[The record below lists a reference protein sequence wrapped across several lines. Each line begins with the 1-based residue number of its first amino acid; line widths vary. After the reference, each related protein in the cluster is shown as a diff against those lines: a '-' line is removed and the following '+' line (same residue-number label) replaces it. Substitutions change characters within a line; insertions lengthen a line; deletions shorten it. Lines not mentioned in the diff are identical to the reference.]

1 MTGNYRA
8 TVEYD
13 GTDYFG
19 FQVQPDRR
27 TIQGELERALE
38 RVAQHSV
45 RVTGAG
51 RTDAGAHARGQV
63 ISFRVGW
70 SHGHSALARAMNAV
84 LPREIAV
91 RDLAMVGE
99 RFHAR
104 FSAQSRAY
112 VYSIHNGPVRAPLLS
127 RYSHRVARP
136 LDVEAMAQATSLL
149 VGEHDFAA
157 CGQPPVGER
166 TVRVV
171 ERAEWRSGPVGFDG
185 CSGSEGHRLLRFVV
199 EANAFLRGMVR
210 RLVGTLLLV
219 GVGSLSVDGF
229 SEIIE
234 SADIGRAAPPA
245 PASGLCLWRVRYDV
259 DDDWDG
265 QCGQVGSPAGP

>member
-1 MTGNYRA
+1 VTGNYRA

-13 GTDYFG
+13 GTDYSG

-27 TIQGELERALE
+27 TIQGELEGALE
-38 RVAQHSV
+38 RVARQSV

-51 RTDAGAHARGQV
+51 RTDAGVHAWGQV
-63 ISFRVGW
+63 INFRVEW
-70 SHGHSALARAMNAV
+70 PHGPRALARAMNAL

-91 RDLAMVGE
+91 RDLAVVGE

-104 FSAQSRAY
+104 FSAQSRVY
-112 VYSIHNGPVRAPLLS
+112 VYSIHHGPVRAPLLS

-136 LDVEAMAQATSLL
+136 LDVEAMAQAASLL

-157 CGQPPVGER
+157 FGQPPVGER

-171 ERAEWRSGPVGFDG
+171 ERAEWRSGVAGL
-185 CSGSEGHRLLRFVV
+185 GSEGQRLLRFVV

-229 SEIIE
+229 SEILE
-234 SADIGRAAPPA
+234 SADIQRAAPPA
-245 PASGLCLWRVRYDV
+245 PASGLCLWRVRYNV
-259 DDDWDG
+259 DDDGDG
-265 QCGQVGSPAGP
+265 QCEQVGSPAGP